1 MVPFRKFLI
10 LTHRYLG
17 IAVCLLF
24 AMWFV
29 SGIAMIFA
37 RGMPGLTPDVRF
49 QHLPLLD
56 VSSVK
61 VTPAEAM
68 EKALLERGPNRVTLL
83 TVMDRPAYRFS
94 SGRSSVTV
102 FADTGDVLEVLGQ
115 PEAMKIAGRF
125 MNVPETQ
132 LHYAGEVVEPDQWT
146 LEERRV
152 LPAHKITVDD
162 EAHTELYV
170 SEETAEVALLTTRG
184 SRALAWVAAIPHWM
198 YFAPLR
204 QNGPVWRQVV
214 LWTSAVAAVLALVG
228 IILGF
233 TQYFTRYAGIMR
245 WHYITGVV
253 FGFFCL
259 TWVFSGLLSM
269 EPFFWASGGGTGN
282 RISQALRGGALDPAR
297 FPKLSLPSGNFK
309 EIEFL
314 RIQDEQYYL
323 LRDESNEPLLVS
335 TDSSQ
340 IRRDLFSTESL
351 MSRVKQSTPD
361 VSIAESV
368 LLTDYDSYY
377 HPTERKPPLPVLRVK
392 FADPD
397 ATWIYIDPHMSQVVT
412 RFTRRERLQRWIYHG
427 LHSLDF
433 NFWYYQGRAWTT
445 AMVFLNAGGA
455 VLSVIGVIL
464 ACKRVSRSIKR
475 MTRHVWTAPLAR
487 TAGASKDRV
496 S

>member
-1 MVPFRKFLI
+1 MVAVRKFLI

-24 AMWFV
+24 VMWFV

-37 RGMPGLTPDVRF
+37 RGMPGLTPEVRL

-56 VSSVK
+56 TGAVK
-61 VTPAEAM
+61 ISPAEAA
-68 EKALLERGPNRVTLL
+68 EKALLERSPNRVTLL
-83 TVMDRPAYRFS
+83 AVMDRPAYRFS
-94 SGRSSVTV
+94 SGRSTVTV
-102 FADTGDVLEVLGQ
+102 FADSGDVLENVDQ
-115 PEAMKIAGRF
+115 PEAMKIAARF

-132 LHYAGEVVEPDQWT
+132 LRYAGELVEPDQWT
-146 LEERRV
+146 LEERRT
-152 LPAHKITVDD
+152 LPAHKVTVDD
-162 EAHTELYV
+162 GAHTELYV

-184 SRALAWVAAIPHWM
+184 SRALAWFAAIPHWM

-214 LWTSAVAAVLALVG
+214 LWTSGAATVLALIG

-233 TQYFTRYAGIMR
+233 TQYFTRYAGLMR
-245 WHYITGVV
+245 WHYVTGVLFGV
-253 FGFFCL
+253 FCV

-282 RISQALRGGALDPAR
+282 RISQALRGGPLDLSR
-297 FPKLSLPSGNFK
+297 FPKLALLPGNFK

-314 RIQDEQYYL
+314 RIQGEHYYFT
-323 LRDESNEPLLVS
+323 RNDSNEPLLVS
-335 TDSSQ
+335 ADSSQ
-340 IRRDLFSTESL
+340 SRRDLFSTESL
-351 MSRVKQSTPD
+351 MMRVKQSTPD
-361 VSIAESV
+361 VPIAESV
-368 LLTDYDSYY
+368 LLSKYDSYY

-397 ATWIYIDPHMSQVVT
+397 ATWIYIDAYMSQVVT

-433 NFWYYQGRAWTT
+433 NFWYYQGPVWTST
-445 AMVFLNAGGA
+445 MVLLNAGGA
-455 VLSVIGVIL
+455 MLSGIGVLL
-464 ACKRVSRSIKR
+464 AIKRVARSIKR
-475 MTRHVWTAPLAR
+475 MIRVPAR
-487 TAGASKDRV
+487 SPRSGV
-496 S
+496 PV

>member
-1 MVPFRKFLI
+1 MVAFRKFLI

-49 QHLPLLD
+49 QHLSLLD
-56 VSSVK
+56 ISSVK
-61 VTPAEAM
+61 VTPAEAV
-68 EKALLERGPNRVTLL
+68 EKALLERGLNRVTLL

-102 FADTGDVLEVLGQ
+102 FADTGDVLEVVGQ
-115 PEAMKIAGRF
+115 SEAMKIAARF
-125 MNVPETQ
+125 MNVPEIQ
-132 LHYAGEVVEPDQWT
+132 LHYAGDVVEPDQWT

-162 EAHTELYV
+162 DAHTELYV

-214 LWTSAVAAVLALVG
+214 LWTSAAAAVLALVG

-233 TQYFTRYAGIMR
+233 TQYFTRYAGLMR
-245 WHYITGVV
+245 WHYLTGVV

-269 EPFFWASGGGTGN
+269 EPFFWASGGGTGS

-297 FPKLSLPSGNFK
+297 FPKLSLPAGNFK

-323 LRDESNEPLLVS
+323 LRDESNGPVLVS
-335 TDSSQ
+335 ADSSL

-351 MSRVKQSTPD
+351 MRRVKQSTPD
-361 VSIAESV
+361 VPIAESV
-368 LLTDYDSYY
+368 LLSDYDSYY
-377 HPTERKPPLPVLRVK
+377 HPTERRLPLPVLRVK
-392 FADPD
+392 FVDPD

-433 NFWYYQGRAWTT
+433 NFWYYQGWAWTT

-455 VLSVIGVIL
+455 VLSAIGVIL

>member
-49 QHLPLLD
+49 QHLPLLG
-56 VSSVK
+56 VSSVR

-115 PEAMKIAGRF
+115 PEAMKIAGRL

-132 LHYAGEVVEPDQWT
+132 LHYAGEVVKPDQWT

-184 SRALAWVAAIPHWM
+184 SRALAWVAAIPHWI

-214 LWTSAVAAVLALVG
+214 LWTSAPAAVLALFG

-233 TQYFTRYAGIMR
+233 TTYFTPYGGMMR
-245 WHYITGVV
+245 WDYITGVV

-314 RIQDEQYYL
+314 RIQDEEYYL
-323 LRDESNEPLLVS
+323 IRNKSNHPLFFS
-335 TDSSQ
+335 AYSSQ
-340 IRRDLFSTESL
+340 TRGDFFSTNFL
-351 MSRVKQSTPD
+351 MTRVKQSPPD
-361 VSIAESV
+361 ASTAES
-368 LLTDYDSYY
+368 LLLSAYVSSS
-377 HPTERKPPLPVLRVK
+377 HPPKHKPPLPVLRVK

-397 ATWIYIDPHMSQVVT
+397 A
-412 RFTRRERLQRWIYHG
+412 
-427 LHSLDF
+427 
-433 NFWYYQGRAWTT
+433 
-445 AMVFLNAGGA
+445 
-455 VLSVIGVIL
+455 
-464 ACKRVSRSIKR
+464 
-475 MTRHVWTAPLAR
+475 
-487 TAGASKDRV
+487 
-496 S
+496 